1 MCQVKNMARK
11 SSLPEEVTQ
20 HIPCK
25 CCRIQENN
33 GTYYVYKYRSVKL
46 PSGKWS
52 SDYGYCIGKIV
63 PGTGFCPNK
72 RYIKELEE
80 QSGSVFSDSMTDAAY
95 GQYALLRVLTTDILE
110 KLQQYFPVKKAVQIY
125 CYAMIMCANGFL
137 YVDQIDEFYHESVMS
152 LWYDRLSFKMG
163 YTALSALLKDLGMKG
178 NPVKAF
184 EQTLIDECSGDV
196 AIDGHVVRSAS
207 DNNDLSEAG
216 YKYHELKESQVNILI
231 AYDAK
236 RKIPLLYRTFRGSCN
251 DKVSAVEL
259 LQSRRFVNVKFIVDA
274 GFYSET
280 MIDLMSQDENTY
292 IIPRSASCK
301 EFKRI
306 KPTLKYTSG
315 EFVYA
320 AGKKDTARI
329 VYHEE
334 YIDER
339 TRLIVFKD
347 MDENNSKRKNYK
359 RLMDLGEN
367 KYTQEGYDKHCDWWG
382 VYILQ
387 TNTVEPASEVYSD
400 YKSRWGIETYTNYV
414 KNDADFNGLKFQSYY
429 EQRGFDFI
437 MLVTGLMHSALNDAV
452 RKLGKSSI
460 STFDILVKAG
470 HMRMVLEGGEW
481 RLHNTRTRDITLL
494 EKMGFTPEKVL
505 SM

>member
-1 MCQVKNMARK
+1 MLHMA
-11 SSLPEEVTQ
+11 SML
-20 HIPCK
+20 
-25 CCRIQENN
+25 
-33 GTYYVYKYRSVKL
+33 
-46 PSGKWS
+46 
-52 SDYGYCIGKIV
+52 
-63 PGTGFCPNK
+63 FCV
-72 RYIKELEE
+72 
-80 QSGSVFSDSMTDAAY
+80 S
-95 GQYALLRVLTTDILE
+95 DILE

-152 LWYDRLSFKMG
+152 LWYDGLSFKMG

-178 NPVKAF
+178 NPVRAF
-184 EQTLIDECSGDV
+184 EQALIDECSGDV

-236 RKIPLLYRTFRGSCN
+236 RKFPLMYRTFRGSCN

-259 LQSRRFVNVKFIVDA
+259 LQSRRFANVKFIVDA

-292 IIPRSASCK
+292 IIPRPANCK
-301 EFKRI
+301 EFKKI
-306 KPTLKYTSG
+306 KPTLEYSSG

-387 TNTVEPASEVYSD
+387 TTKP
-400 YKSRWGIETYTNYV
+400 
-414 KNDADFNGLKFQSYY
+414 
-429 EQRGFDFI
+429 
-437 MLVTGLMHSALNDAV
+437 
-452 RKLGKSSI
+452 LG
-460 STFDILVKAG
+460 
-470 HMRMVLEGGEW
+470 H
-481 RLHNTRTRDITLL
+481 
-494 EKMGFTPEKVL
+494 
-505 SM
+505 

>member
-1 MCQVKNMARK
+1 MCQR
-11 SSLPEEVTQ
+11 L
-20 HIPCK
+20 
-25 CCRIQENN
+25 
-33 GTYYVYKYRSVKL
+33 
-46 PSGKWS
+46 
-52 SDYGYCIGKIV
+52 
-63 PGTGFCPNK
+63 
-72 RYIKELEE
+72 
-80 QSGSVFSDSMTDAAY
+80 
-95 GQYALLRVLTTDILE
+95 
-110 KLQQYFPVKKAVQIY
+110 
-125 CYAMIMCANGFL
+125 
-137 YVDQIDEFYHESVMS
+137 S
-152 LWYDRLSFKMG
+152 LW
-163 YTALSALLKDLGMKG
+163 G
-178 NPVKAF
+178 NPVNAF

-280 MIDLMSQDENTY
+280 MIDLMSQDKNTY

-400 YKSRWGIETYTNYV
+400 YKSRWGIETYNNYV

-429 EQRGFDFI
+429 EQRGFD
-437 MLVTGLMHSALNDAV
+437 V

-460 STFDILVKAG
+460 STFDILIKSG

-505 SM
+505 SL

>member
-1 MCQVKNMARK
+1 MRQVKNMARK
-11 SSLPEEVTQ
+11 SSLPAEIAQ

-137 YVDQIDEFYHESVMS
+137 YVDQIE
-152 LWYDRLSFKMG
+152 
-163 YTALSALLKDLGMKG
+163 A
-178 NPVKAF
+178 
-184 EQTLIDECSGDV
+184 LIDECSGDV

-280 MIDLMSQDENTY
+280 MIDLMSQDKNTY

-387 TNTVEPASEVYSD
+387 TTTEEPASEVYSD
-400 YKSRWGIETYTNYV
+400 YKSRWGIETYNNYV

-460 STFDILVKAG
+460 STFDILIKSG